1 VSEIRRAIRKDILV
15 ELRDRRSIFVVISFA
30 VTTTISAG
38 IASGGATLG
47 TNERALLL
55 WIITFF
61 SAMIALAHSFTR
73 EEERGT
79 ALFLR
84 ISLSPGAVFLA
95 KLMFNI
101 FFFALLQLIITAAFV
116 FFLEGPIASPGFF
129 MMTIFSAG
137 FALSSASTVL
147 SAIAAKSAMKGALF
161 PVISL
166 PVLLPVLI
174 AAIRATGLCF
184 EQSDISLPSEI
195 LFFLAFS
202 GALISISF
210 LIFPYIWNNE

>member
-1 VSEIRRAIRKDILV
+1 
-15 ELRDRRSIFVVISFA
+15 
-30 VTTTISAG
+30 
-38 IASGGATLG
+38 
-47 TNERALLL
+47 
-55 WIITFF
+55 
-61 SAMIALAHSFTR
+61 
-73 EEERGT
+73 
-79 ALFLR
+79 
-84 ISLSPGAVFLA
+84 
-95 KLMFNI
+95 
-101 FFFALLQLIITAAFV
+101 
-116 FFLEGPIASPGFF
+116 